1 MNKKSESRSCPFCGL
16 AADARANASYLQLLQ
31 PYRQLAD
38 TLAGGVEDGITDG
51 GVGSDIAEF
60 AEALDAGRID
70 AVVLLGEQDHLDAWR
85 VGIHRHQIVGKIVVD
100 VSRITL
106 VELGRLV
113 QRRGHAP
120 DQAAHQL

>member
-16 AADARANASYLQLLQ
+16 AADARANASYFQLLQ
-31 PYRQLAD
+31 SHRQLAD
-38 TLAGGVEDGITDG
+38 TLAGGVEDRIADG

-70 AVVLLGEQDHLDAWR
+70 AVVLLGKQDHLDARR
-85 VGIHRHQIVGKIVVD
+85 VGVYRHQIVGEIVID

-106 VELGRLV
+106 VK
-113 QRRGHAP
+113 
-120 DQAAHQL
+120 